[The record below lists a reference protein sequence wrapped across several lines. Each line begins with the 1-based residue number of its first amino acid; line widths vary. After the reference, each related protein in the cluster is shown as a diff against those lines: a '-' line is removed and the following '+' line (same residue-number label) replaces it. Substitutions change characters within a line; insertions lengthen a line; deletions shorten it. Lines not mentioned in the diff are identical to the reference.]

1 MADSLSSLTPLHSL
15 TTAGMASNVLSGTK
29 GKDSAAKIKDTAQQ
43 FEALMIGELLK
54 TSRESG
60 SGGGGWMGTGEE
72 DQAGQAAIDMAEQQF
87 ATTMAKGG
95 GIGLTNFIT
104 QTLKPKS

>member
-1 MADSLSSLTPLHSL
+1 MADSLSSLTSLHTL
-15 TTAGMASNVLSGTK
+15 TTAGIAPGVSSTK
-29 GKDSAAKIKDTAQQ
+29 SKDSAAKIKDTAQQ

-54 TSRESG
+54 TSREAG

-72 DQAGQAAIDMAEQQF
+72 DQAGQAAVDMAEQQF
-87 ATTMAKGG
+87 ATSMAKGG

-104 QTLKPKS
+104 HSMKPKQ